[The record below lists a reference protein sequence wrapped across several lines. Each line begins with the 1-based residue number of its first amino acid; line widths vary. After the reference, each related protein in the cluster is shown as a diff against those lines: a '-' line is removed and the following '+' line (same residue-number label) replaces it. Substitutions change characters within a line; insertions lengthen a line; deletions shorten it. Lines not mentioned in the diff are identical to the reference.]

1 MSEYKVS
8 IIMPVYNAQK
18 YLTDSLESIVNQ
30 SIGVENLE
38 VIIVNDASTDF
49 FQLPVK
55 FFTQRFQNPM
65 QELCLE
71 DTTEYMMRLP

>member
-8 IIMPVYNAQK
+8 IIMLVYNAQK

-38 VIIVNDASTDF
+38 VIIVNDASTDSSKA
-49 FQLPVK
+49 LLTNTVK
-55 FFTQRFQNPM
+55 
-65 QELCLE
+65 
-71 DTTEYMMRLP
+71 DTLILRQFI